1 MGRARLVKKGSQV
14 IIEVS
19 FFFLNEGLKS
29 QGGGGIE
36 WITWLAFMGFGW
48 TIWDGGYGLG
58 QYGFLVLSNC
68 SNFISKNQ
76 DFQVQLNKQ
85 SMAVQLNF

>member
-19 FFFLNEGLKS
+19 FFFNEGLKS
-29 QGGGGIE
+29 QRGSGIE

-48 TIWDGGYGLG
+48 TIQDGRYGLG

-68 SNFISKNQ
+68 SSFISKNQ
-76 DFQVQLNKQ
+76 DIQVQLNKQ
-85 SMAVQLNF
+85 SMVIQLNF